1 MRKSGLSYRRMQA
14 KIFEETGTNLS
25 RSSISYWLTGTHHP
39 SGSLNRFDAKP
50 CPELS
55 YVIGVALSDGNVNTY
70 EYDRQIMLS
79 VTDRDFADEFSQC
92 LAKVLG
98 RRTAY
103 KVRWSEKRARWI
115 VQGCSV
121 LLYNFLSSNLSH
133 LRKWIEHCDRCKSVF
148 LRAFYDGE
156 GSISGHNLTV
166 YNTERDLLVYVRCLL
181 DSFDIETLPL
191 SVMTR
196 AGTRLTDPK
205 TGKTY
210 FRKDD
215 CFRFS
220 IRTRSLLT
228 FSQSIGFTIKR
239 KQTRLSQACLE
250 IKQRSPL

>member
-1 MRKSGLSYRRMQA
+1 MQA
-14 KIFEETGTNLS
+14 KIFEESGTNLS
-25 RSSISYWLTGTHHP
+25 RKFHQLLVDGYASPIWLVQSI
-39 SGSLNRFDAKP
+39 RRKP

-55 YVIGVALSDGNVNTY
+55 YVIGVTLSDGNVNTY

-133 LRKWIEHCDRCKSVF
+133 LRKWIEHCDKCKSVF

-228 FSQSIGFTIKR
+228 FSQLIGFTIKR